1 MLRCT
6 EQVQMTV
13 SPLMFNDDL
22 LTGLENVASTEYG
35 GTGKLKFFFLASLCL
50 SVRPSVRM
58 EQLGSHGTNLHGI

>member
-35 GTGKLKFFFLASLCL
+35 GTGKLKFFFWLRYVC
-50 SVRPSVRM
+50 PSVRM